1 MAVAQTIGQPQR
13 VSDGHPTRRKPAE
26 RACEASDSAL
36 PAAGALARRG
46 DDGIGVETGELGS
59 VFLFVLPPARI
70 GNKIGKPPSV
80 PYLHSPEA
88 DTEGEIH
95 VAGAALDGDVPVAER
110 FSDLVWPDAS

>member
-1 MAVAQTIGQPQR
+1 MKLAAWYFLPIG
-13 VSDGHPTRRKPAE
+13 A
-26 RACEASDSAL
+26 AIAL
-36 PAAGALARRG
+36 VVGLGSRDRG